1 MWRQDPLGN
10 RDRGDVEWRQH
21 RNPRG
26 RRFCDRGPHR
36 HRGPGAVTECRR
48 VGVRA
53 MSRRIVAVLA
63 LATLG
68 SMVPAFAEGVTVASA
83 TLDTYGTCVLSG
95 VAATSTAVA
104 DIMVDQKKPNANS
117 DSASPMDVQSRTSQ
131 NRRVYVRFDLTL
143 CSPAIP
149 VTATIVDARLD
160 LFVIARAA
168 VCRTIDVFL
177 LTATWAENTITWNNQ
192 SVGTSI
198 NNPPTAGAAP
208 SPRSAP
214 PRVPTRPTK
223 PTERTLTADA
233 QSFVNG
239 TAVNYGWLLRDDN
252 ENGGTTYLTSF
263 STSEENSA
271 AGTPPRD
278 HLPAMTTKIASTN
291 WFDIAAD
298 SVEVKTAPE
307 PRIVEL
313 DEATTGTTE
322 PLRIPDITS
331 EPAALDTTGDGTD
344 TKTRRTPVGG
354 ERCLSS
360 SPRRSSPDGS

>member
-1 MWRQDPLGN
+1 M
-10 RDRGDVEWRQH
+10 
-21 RNPRG
+21 
-26 RRFCDRGPHR
+26 
-36 HRGPGAVTECRR
+36 
-48 VGVRA
+48 
-53 MSRRIVAVLA
+53 
-63 LATLG
+63 
-68 SMVPAFAEGVTVASA
+68 PAFAEGVTVASA

-198 NNPPTAGAAP
+198 NNPPTAE
-208 SPRSAP
+208 RSAF
-214 PRVPTRPTK
+214 TTIGASSC
-223 PTERTLTADA
+223 TYSTNETYASWTLTADA

-271 AGTPPRD
+271 ARAPR
-278 HLPAMTTKIASTN
+278 L
-291 WFDIAAD
+291 
-298 SVEVKTAPE
+298 V
-307 PRIVEL
+307 
-313 DEATTGTTE
+313 
-322 PLRIPDITS
+322 ITYR
-331 EPAALDTTGDGTD
+331 P
-344 TKTRRTPVGG
+344 
-354 ERCLSS
+354 
-360 SPRRSSPDGS
+360 